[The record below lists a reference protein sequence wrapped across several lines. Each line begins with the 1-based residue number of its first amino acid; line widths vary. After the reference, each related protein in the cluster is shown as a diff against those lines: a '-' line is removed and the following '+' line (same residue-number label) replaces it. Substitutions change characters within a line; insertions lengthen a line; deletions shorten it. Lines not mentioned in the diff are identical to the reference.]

1 MRIVVGAT
9 YTPARWLWGYDAR
22 SNEMSDDKTSPVI
35 DLPADERAAIDH
47 YHALRQDATHYDL
60 LGIAVD
66 ADRRAVRDAYFA
78 LSKRFHPD
86 VYFKRE
92 IGPYHEK
99 IEGIFRALTRAY
111 DALSNPRQ
119 RAAYD
124 KLLSDEGVSSAPRPA
139 PYPAPPPKV
148 TPPTGLR
155 EAALAA
161 QAIAA
166 GRSSPSNPAVT
177 PAMPRAVI
185 PEGAVVPPSLRT
197 VLENP
202 SNNRQSIPHGVH
214 APVDE
219 SVRQRAMEA
228 MARKLGGRRP
238 ATASSPPVSTG
249 PTPQQLAD
257 ERKARAASLLTK
269 AEEAQ
274 KTGDLAAALEGYKSA
289 LQFQKD
295 DPALLARIDAVTQL
309 LKMQQV
315 TDHIEKAKAAQK
327 ERQYEQAATHWE
339 KAWEGRR
346 EDASLLLNAAEILAR
361 AKEHKRAAELA
372 QRAIGIDPK
381 QARAHA
387 LLASVFLEAGLKA
400 SARGSIENLARL
412 DPNHAQLKELR
423 EKLGPLSIAEQFGLR
438 GSR

>member
-1 MRIVVGAT
+1 MRIVVAAT
-9 YTPARWLWGYDAR
+9 YTPAPGLWGYDVR
-22 SNEMSDDKTSPVI
+22 SNEMSDDKTSPAI

-60 LGIAVD
+60 LGLPVD

-92 IGPYHEK
+92 IGAYHEK

-124 KLLSDEGVSSAPRPA
+124 KLLSDEGVTSAPRPA
-139 PYPAPPPKV
+139 PYPAPPPKI

-155 EAALAA
+155 EAAMAA
-161 QAIAA
+161 QALA
-166 GRSSPSNPAVT
+166 GSRSSSPSNPSVPVA
-177 PAMPRAVI
+177 PRAVI
-185 PEGAVVPPSLRT
+185 PEGAVIPPSLRT

-202 SNNRQSIPHGVH
+202 ANSRTPTPHGVH

-238 ATASSPPVSTG
+238 ATASSPPTSTG

-257 ERKARAASLLTK
+257 ERRSRAAGILTK

-274 KTGDLAAALEGYKSA
+274 KAGDLATALEGYKSA

-295 DPALLARIDAVTQL
+295 DATLLARIDAVTQL

-327 ERQYEQAATHWE
+327 ERQYEQAAAHWE

-346 EDASLLLNAAEILAR
+346 EDPSLLLNAAEILAR

-372 QRAIGIDPK
+372 QRAIGVDPK
-381 QARAHA
+381 LTRAHA
-387 LLASVFLEAGLKA
+387 LLAAVFLEAGLKA